1 MADISQLLVFVK
13 VVDSKFV
20 ASEGR
25 RLLNFNRKTCDI
37 HDALSLLEDNY
48 GGFDKC
54 AVTDSDNTCAMTGN
68 KNGLVALLS
77 VIQCVIHTNVSST
90 RMCSVDSF

>member
-37 HDALSLLEDNY
+37 HDDLSLLADNY
-48 GGFDKC
+48 NRFDKC
-54 AVTDSDNTCAMTGN
+54 LRAVTDS
-68 KNGLVALLS
+68 
-77 VIQCVIHTNVSST
+77 
-90 RMCSVDSF
+90 